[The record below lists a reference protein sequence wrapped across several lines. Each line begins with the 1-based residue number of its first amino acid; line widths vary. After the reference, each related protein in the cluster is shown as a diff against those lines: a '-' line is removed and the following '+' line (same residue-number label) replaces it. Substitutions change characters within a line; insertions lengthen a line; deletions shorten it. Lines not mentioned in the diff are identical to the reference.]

1 MRTEEDL
8 CNESIEVE
16 HTSEENEENAPVPIT
31 NDFRLLSL
39 GCPLWLTFYEFEFCM
54 KKNRASLLPL

>member
-39 GCPLWLTFYEFEFCM
+39 GCPL
-54 KKNRASLLPL
+54 

>member
-8 CNESIEVE
+8 CSESIELE
-16 HTSEENEENAPVPIT
+16 QTSEGNDENVPVPTT

-39 GCPLWLTFYEFEFCM
+39 GCPL
-54 KKNRASLLPL
+54 